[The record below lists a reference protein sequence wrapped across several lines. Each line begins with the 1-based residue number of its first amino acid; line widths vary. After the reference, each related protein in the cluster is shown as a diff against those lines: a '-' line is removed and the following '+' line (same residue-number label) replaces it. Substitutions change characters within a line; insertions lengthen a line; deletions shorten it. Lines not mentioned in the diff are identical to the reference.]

1 MEITPAALV
10 YKAIIELDKALD
22 KVTSARAAI
31 GAYQNRLDYA
41 VGSLDETSENMTAAL
56 SRIQDA
62 DMAEEMS
69 NYTQQNVLQ
78 QAAIS
83 VLSQANDMPQQT
95 LQLLQ

>member
-1 MEITPAALV
+1 
-10 YKAIIELDKALD
+10 
-22 KVTSARAAI
+22 
-31 GAYQNRLDYA
+31 
-41 VGSLDETSENMTAAL
+41 MTAAL

>member
-1 MEITPAALV
+1 MKP
-10 YKAIIELDKALD
+10 
-22 KVTSARAAI
+22 AI